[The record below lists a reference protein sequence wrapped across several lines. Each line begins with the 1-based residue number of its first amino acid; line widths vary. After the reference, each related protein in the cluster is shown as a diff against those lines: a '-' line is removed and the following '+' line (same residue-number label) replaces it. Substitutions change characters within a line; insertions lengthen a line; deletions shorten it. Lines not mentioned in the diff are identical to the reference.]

1 MMYRAR
7 KVLSLKKKKP
17 KKKQKKRLNVPYR
30 NIDMGALLPNMR
42 RPTFK
47 VRKDVWAMMTQEI
60 RQEMER
66 RYRVEL
72 IESG

>member
-30 NIDMGALLPNMR
+30 NIDMGALQ
-42 RPTFK
+42 